1 LASAAISDEQ
11 ANAISRAGIIN
22 RAFISV
28 TSLPD
33 PCDEAMVAPAKII
46 NIKIYKLIRLLTSAW
61 CSDLPCGTRTGSR
74 PY

>member
-1 LASAAISDEQ
+1 
-11 ANAISRAGIIN
+11 
-22 RAFISV
+22 
-28 TSLPD
+28 
-33 PCDEAMVAPAKII
+33 MVAPAKII